1 MTKIRFYTDVAD
13 PIGLI
18 RHLAEQALT
27 RQRRVTVYVRDQAH
41 ARALEHALWQQPGP
55 AFMPNALA
63 DDSHAGCTPLVF
75 AWQAAQIQQD
85 DLLFNCQPEQPTF
98 FSRFRHLFEIIG
110 SDVAEKAAG
119 RQRYAFYRDRGY
131 DIQHIKAPSA

>member
-13 PIGLI
+13 PIVLI

-27 RQRRVTVYVRDQAH
+27 RQRRVTVYVRDQLH
-41 ARALEHALWQQPGP
+41 ASTLADALWQQPGP
-55 AFMPNALA
+55 SFMPNALA
-63 DDSHAGCTPLVF
+63 DDSHAAYTPLLF
-75 AWQAAQIQQD
+75 AWQPAQIQQD

-110 SDVAEKAAG
+110 SDAAEKAAG

-131 DIQHIKAPSA
+131 DIQHIKAPPA

>member
-1 MTKIRFYTDVAD
+1 MTKIRFYTDVAE
-13 PIGLI
+13 PMALI
-18 RHLAEQALT
+18 RYLAEQALT

-41 ARALEHALWQQPGP
+41 ARTLADALWQQPGP

-63 DDSHAGCTPLVF
+63 DDSHASITPLVF

-85 DLLFNCQPEQPTF
+85 DLLFNCQPEQPMF

-110 SDVAEKAAG
+110 SDVHEKAAG

-131 DIQHIKAPSA
+131 DIQHIKASAA